1 MQRALF
7 VTVRLHEGRYHG
19 LDNRGAREWPPAPA
33 RVFQAMISGAARGAA
48 IPPGTQAALDW
59 LETLPPPV
67 VTAPRGSAGQDYL
80 LYVPNNDVDAVLSG
94 RRLEDAVAGIRVG
107 KRIRPTLFDASVP
120 ICYCW
125 WFGEDDTHTPALC
138 AAAHG
143 IYQLGRGVDMAWA
156 EAAVVDADEAAR
168 RISRGRGNVYRPSE
182 QALADEG
189 LLCARPGSRLSLA
202 SRFERTRVRF
212 RMSGTV
218 HKPVR
223 AFVQPPKPLLR
234 RVAYEAEA
242 HRLAFEL
249 READARAAY
258 AGWPLSGA
266 VELVQSARDKA
277 AEQLRAAVP
286 GLAELI
292 ERYLIGRN
300 AREQDKSS
308 RVRIVPIPSVGH
320 EHVDMF
326 IRRLSVRV
334 PRTCPLASED
344 IAWAFSRV
352 SWSDGE
358 GTIVR
363 ELQRAED
370 DRMVSRFERRVRH
383 WESVTPIA
391 LPMVRQRRIDPGRPA
406 EQTKGGAERAAAEGL
421 AVAAVHR
428 ALRHAGIGIPV
439 AIVRVQREPFERRG
453 VRAEWFSP
461 GTRFPRETLWH
472 AAVTFKEPVA
482 GPLLLGDGRFVGLGL
497 MRPQAGSGRGVVA
510 FAIAGGLAD
519 RADPAAVAHAA
530 RRAMMARVQ
539 AGMRRGATLP
549 TYVSGHLPDGAPAR
563 DGTHRHVAVVADLPR
578 ERILYVPP
586 SELQRGGV
594 RWRDVAAD
602 HRRAADA
609 LEGMHVLRAGR
620 AGCLTLVPAVV
631 DPGSDPLFAPAR
643 VWESVTAYDV
653 TRHHP
658 GVNAEDALSLDAR
671 AELERCGRPRL
682 RPDSIE
688 VLAVRLG
695 PRGGLSGRLRLT
707 FRTAQAGPLLIGR
720 TAHKGGG
727 LFAGC

>member
-1 MQRALF
+1 MRRALF

-33 RVFQAMISGAARGAA
+33 RVFQAMLSGAARGAA
-48 IPPGTQAALDW
+48 VPPATQAALDW
-59 LETLPPPV
+59 LETLPSPV
-67 VTAPRGSAGQDYL
+67 VTAPFGSAGQDYL

-125 WFGEDDTHTPALC
+125 WFGDDDTHAPALC

-182 QALADEG
+182 HALADNG

-258 AGWPLSGA
+258 AGWPLRGA

-277 AEQLRAAVP
+277 AEQLGAAMP
-286 GLAELI
+286 NLADVV
-292 ERYLIGRN
+292 ERYLTGRN
-300 AREQDKSS
+300 AGEQDKWS

-320 EHVDMF
+320 EHVDMS
-326 IRRLSVRV
+326 IRRLLVRV
-334 PRTCPLASED
+334 PQTCPLAPED

-352 SWSDGE
+352 AWSDGE

-363 ELQRAED
+363 VLQRAD
-370 DRMVSRFERRVRH
+370 DDLMVSRFERRARR
-383 WESVTPIA
+383 WQSVTPLA
-391 LPMVRQRRIDPGRPA
+391 LPMARRRRIDSGQQA
-406 EQTKGGAERAAAEGL
+406 EQARGGAERAAEEGR
-421 AVAAVHR
+421 AVAAVHH
-428 ALRHAGIGIPV
+428 ALRHAGIGVPV
-439 AIVRVQREPFERRG
+439 AKVRVQREPFERQG
-453 VRAEWFSP
+453 VRAEWFSLD
-461 GTRFPRETLWH
+461 TRFPKETLWH
-472 AAVTFKEPVA
+472 AAITFTEPVV

-497 MRPQAGSGRGVVA
+497 MRPYDGPARGVIA

-519 RADPAAVAHAA
+519 EPDPAAVAHAA

-539 AGMRRGATLP
+539 AGMQRGATLP

-578 ERILYVPP
+578 ERILYIAP

-594 RWRDVAAD
+594 RWRDVAAE

-609 LEGMHVLRAGR
+609 LEGMDVLRAGR
-620 AGCLTLVPAVV
+620 AGCLTLVTAVV
-631 DPGSDPLFAPAR
+631 NSDSDPLFAPAR
-643 VWESVTAYDV
+643 VWESVTTYDA
-653 TRHHP
+653 TRHHR
-658 GVNAEDALSLDAR
+658 GLSAEDALGLDAG
-671 AELERCGRPRL
+671 AELDRCGWPRPR
-682 RPDSIE
+682 PESIE
-688 VLAVRLG
+688 VLAVRRG
-695 PRGGLSGRLRLT
+695 PRGWLSGRLRLT

-727 LFAGC
+727 LFAGR

>member
-33 RVFQAMISGAARGAA
+33 RVFQAMLSGAARGAA
-48 IPPGTQAALDW
+48 IPPATQAALDW

-67 VTAPRGSAGQDYL
+67 VTAPRGSAGQNYL

-138 AAAHG
+138 AAAHD

-168 RISRGRGNVYRPSE
+168 RISCGRGNVYRPSE
-182 QALADEG
+182 QALADKG

-202 SRFERTRVRF
+202 SRLERTRVRF

-286 GLAELI
+286 ELAELI

-320 EHVDMF
+320 EHVDMS

-334 PRTCPLASED
+334 PQTCPLAPED

-352 SWSDGE
+352 AWSDGE

-363 ELQRAED
+363 ELQRADD
-370 DRMVSRFERRVRH
+370 DRMVSRFERRARR
-383 WESVTPIA
+383 WQSVAPLA
-391 LPMVRQRRIDPGRPA
+391 LSMARRRRIDPGRQT
-406 EQTKGGAERAAAEGL
+406 EQAKAGAERAAEERR
-421 AVAAVHR
+421 AVAAVHH
-428 ALRHAGIGIPV
+428 AVRHAGIGVPV
-439 AIVRVQREPFERRG
+439 AKIRVQREPFERQG

-461 GTRFPRETLWH
+461 GTRFSKETLWH

-497 MRPQAGSGRGVVA
+497 MRPQDDSGRGVVA

-519 RADPAAVAHAA
+519 RADPAVVAHAA

-549 TYVSGHLPDGAPAR
+549 TYVSGHLPDSAPAG
-563 DGTHRHVAVVADLPR
+563 DGTHRHVAVVADLLR
-578 ERILYVPP
+578 ERILYIAP

-594 RWRDVAAD
+594 RWRDVAAE

-609 LEGMHVLRAGR
+609 LEGMDVLRAGR

-631 DPGSDPLFAPAR
+631 DPDGDPLFAPAQ
-643 VWESVTAYDV
+643 VWESVTTYDV
-653 TRHHP
+653 TRHHR
-658 GVNAEDALSLDAR
+658 GLNAEDALRLDLG
-671 AELERCGRPRL
+671 AELERCGWPRL

-688 VLAVRLG
+688 VLAVRHG

>member
-1 MQRALF
+1 M
-7 VTVRLHEGRYHG
+7 
-19 LDNRGAREWPPAPA
+19 
-33 RVFQAMISGAARGAA
+33 
-48 IPPGTQAALDW
+48 
-59 LETLPPPV
+59 
-67 VTAPRGSAGQDYL
+67 
-80 LYVPNNDVDAVLSG
+80 
-94 RRLEDAVAGIRVG
+94 
-107 KRIRPTLFDASVP
+107 
-120 ICYCW
+120 
-125 WFGEDDTHTPALC
+125 
-138 AAAHG
+138 
-143 IYQLGRGVDMAWA
+143 
-156 EAAVVDADEAAR
+156 
-168 RISRGRGNVYRPSE
+168 
-182 QALADEG
+182 
-189 LLCARPGSRLSLA
+189 
-202 SRFERTRVRF
+202 
-212 RMSGTV
+212 
-218 HKPVR
+218 
-223 AFVQPPKPLLR
+223 
-234 RVAYEAEA
+234 
-242 HRLAFEL
+242 
-249 READARAAY
+249 
-258 AGWPLSGA
+258 SGA

-286 GLAELI
+286 ELAELI
-292 ERYLIGRN
+292 ERHLIGRN

-326 IRRLSVRV
+326 IRRLSVQV
-334 PRTCPLASED
+334 PRACPLAPED

-352 SWSDGE
+352 AWSDGE

-363 ELQRAED
+363 ELQRADD
-370 DRMVSRFERRVRH
+370 DRMASRFERRARR
-383 WESVTPIA
+383 WQSVTPLA
-391 LPMVRQRRIDPGRPA
+391 LPMARRRRIDPGQQA
-406 EQTKGGAERAAAEGL
+406 EQAKGGTERAAEEGR
-421 AVAAVHR
+421 AVAAVHH
-428 ALRHAGIGIPV
+428 ALRHAGIGVPV
-439 AIVRVQREPFERRG
+439 AKVRVQREPFERQG

-461 GTRFPRETLWH
+461 GTRFPKQTLWH
-472 AAVTFKEPVA
+472 AAVTFMEPVA

-497 MRPQAGSGRGVVA
+497 MRPQDGSGHGVVA

-586 SELQRGGV
+586 NELQRRGV

-609 LEGMHVLRAGR
+609 LEGIDVLRTGR

-631 DPGSDPLFAPAR
+631 DPDSDPLFAPAR

-653 TRHHP
+653 TRHHR
-658 GVNAEDALSLDAR
+658 GVNAEDALSLDAG
-671 AELERCGRPRL
+671 AELERCGWPRL

-688 VLAVRLG
+688 VLAVRHG

>member
-33 RVFQAMISGAARGAA
+33 RVFQAMLSGAARGAA
-48 IPPGTQAALDW
+48 IPRATQAALDW

-67 VTAPRGSAGQDYL
+67 VTAPLGSAGQDYL

-94 RRLEDAVAGIRVG
+94 RRLEDAVSGIRVG

-125 WFGEDDTHTPALC
+125 WFEDDGTHAPVLC

-182 QALADEG
+182 QALADKG

-212 RMSGTV
+212 RVSGTV

-223 AFVQPPKPLLR
+223 AFVQPPKPVLR

-242 HRLAFEL
+242 HRLVFEL

-277 AEQLRAAVP
+277 AEHLGAAMP
-286 GLAELI
+286 NLADVV
-292 ERYLIGRN
+292 ERYLTGRN
-300 AREQDKSS
+300 AGEQDKSS

-320 EHVDMF
+320 EHVDMS

-334 PRTCPLASED
+334 PQTCPLAPED
-344 IAWAFSRV
+344 VAWAFSRV
-352 SWSDGE
+352 AWSDRE

-363 ELQRAED
+363 ELQRADD
-370 DRMVSRFERRVRH
+370 DRMVSRFERRARR
-383 WESVTPIA
+383 WQSVTPLA
-391 LPMVRQRRIDPGRPA
+391 LPMARRRRIDPGRQA
-406 EQTKGGAERAAAEGL
+406 EQAKDGAERAAEEGR
-421 AVAAVHR
+421 AVAAVHH
-428 ALRHAGIGIPV
+428 ALRHAGIGVPV
-439 AIVRVQREPFERRG
+439 AKVRVQREPFERQG

-461 GTRFPRETLWH
+461 GTRFPKVTLWH
-472 AAVTFKEPVA
+472 AAVTFTERVA

-497 MRPQAGSGRGVVA
+497 MRPQDGPGRGVVT
-510 FAIAGGLAD
+510 FAIAGGLAE
-519 RADPAAVAHAA
+519 RADPASIAHAA

-578 ERILYVPP
+578 ERILYIAP

-594 RWRDVAAD
+594 RWRDVAAE
-602 HRRAADA
+602 HRRTADA
-609 LEGMHVLRAGR
+609 LEGMDVLRAGR

-631 DPGSDPLFAPAR
+631 DPDSDPLFAPAR

-653 TRHHP
+653 TRHHR
-658 GVNAEDALSLDAR
+658 GLSAEDALRLDAG
-671 AELERCGRPRL
+671 AELERCGWPEL
-682 RPDSIE
+682 RPDSIK
-688 VLAVRLG
+688 VLAVRRG

-707 FRTAQAGPLLIGR
+707 LRTAQAGPLLIGR